1 MEQMMA
7 TLPAFRITAY
17 EPCFTYTGV
26 DYFGP
31 LNVKRG
37 RSVVKRWGAIFTCL
51 NSRAVY
57 LEVATSL
64 ETDCFIDVF
73 RRFINRGGPPKCIYS
88 DNGSNFVGAEK
99 EITTN

>member
-37 RSVVKRWGAIFTCL
+37 RSVVKRSGAIFTCL
-51 NSRAVY
+51 NSRAVH

-64 ETDCFIDVF
+64 ETNCFINVF
-73 RRFINRGGPPKCIYS
+73 RTFINRRGLPKCMYS